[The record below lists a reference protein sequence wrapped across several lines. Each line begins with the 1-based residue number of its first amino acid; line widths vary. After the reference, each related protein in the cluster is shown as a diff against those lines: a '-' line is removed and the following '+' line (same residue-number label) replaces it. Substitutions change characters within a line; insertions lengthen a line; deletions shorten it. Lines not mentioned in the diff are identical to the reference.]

1 MKSYISKQVECRTID
16 NNRKSMQK
24 VSVASNSI
32 IQFAPHEIKTEAE
45 IKELSLAQLSFFV
58 SESIRKDLYKDF
70 SPIYW
75 NETYVNYDD
84 TALMRKLKNQLKI
97 KQQKENTLVLYEY
110 MIGETDGKIVYPGLD
125 SCLGITVIKNTA
137 EKRMKKGAHLVIPT
151 EDTATDKYQSL
162 IGELYDFANP
172 FGEDIEIKIS
182 CKDIEMIDIHRSA
195 ILGKIQNEFYEK
207 FNKLIKKGKTITETD
222 LTLAATL
229 YKTETIHT
237 VE

>member
-1 MKSYISKQVECRTID
+1 MKSYILKQVECRTID
-16 NNRKSMQK
+16 NNRKSIQK

-32 IQFAPHEIKTEAE
+32 IQFAPHKIGTEDEIK
-45 IKELSLAQLSFFV
+45 KLSLAQLSFFV
-58 SESIRKDLYKDF
+58 SESIRKKLCKDF

-75 NETYVNYDD
+75 NETYVDYDD
-84 TALMRKLKNQLKI
+84 SVLMGKLENQLKI
-97 KQQKENTLVLYEY
+97 KQQEENTLVLYEH

-137 EKRMKKGAHLVIPT
+137 GKRMKKGAHLVLPI
-151 EDTATDKYQSL
+151 EEAIINKYKSL

-182 CKDIEMIDIHRSA
+182 CKDSAMISIHNSY
-195 ILGKIQNEFYEK
+195 IQTIGTELYNK
-207 FNKLIKKGKTITETD
+207 FNKLIEKGKTITETD
-222 LTLAATL
+222 LTLAATR
-229 YKTETIHT
+229 YNTKIIHT